1 MSRRRKLVLPAFA
14 PHVFKPSINGSGIA
28 VTIDQ
33 ARNALLKLATRFN
46 DWWTP
51 LGVASC
57 ILDGLDDIR
66 ESAHKRSSIALVA
79 MDRGDLERVRQELLE
94 VQKLTELS
102 NGKYGVRVTADPQWQ
117 AIKRPERTET

>member
-1 MSRRRKLVLPAFA
+1 MSRRRKLALPAFA
-14 PHVFKPSINGSGIA
+14 PHVFKPSISGNGIA

-33 ARNALLKLATRFN
+33 ARHALLKIATRFN

-66 ESAHKRSSIALVA
+66 GSAHQRSSIALVA
-79 MDRGDLERVRQELLE
+79 LARGDLDRVRQELLE
-94 VQKLTELS
+94 VQKLTELFER
-102 NGKYGVRVTADPQWQ
+102 KYGVRVTADPQWQ
-117 AIKRPERTET
+117 AIKRPERSET